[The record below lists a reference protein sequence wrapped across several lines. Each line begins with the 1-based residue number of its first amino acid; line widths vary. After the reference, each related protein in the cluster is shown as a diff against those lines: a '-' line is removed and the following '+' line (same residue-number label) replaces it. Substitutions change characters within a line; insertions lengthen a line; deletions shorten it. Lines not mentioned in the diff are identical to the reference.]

1 MTTSD
6 EWLRVESIDI
16 EAQGVA
22 HDSGGKVVFIDGA
35 LPGED
40 VQVDIT
46 RRKPQWTV
54 KTRSLWRPMS
64 PAQARSRPCCCPWS
78 RPVKP

>member
-1 MTTSD
+1 MTMSD

-46 RRKPQWTV
+46 RRKPQWEH
-54 KTRSLWRPMS
+54 R
-64 PAQARSRPCCCPWS
+64 
-78 RPVKP
+78 